1 MKGILRIGAGGTA
14 ILMALQVATV
24 AVATTNPPA
33 KLKVDEAPLD
43 RQVKSQTSF
52 APVIKRVSP
61 SVVNISSTMVVKE
74 RTMRSL
80 LGDDPMLKRFFGEG
94 DGSEDTQPRSRRAQS
109 LGSGV
114 IVSPD
119 GYILTANHVVEGA
132 EKVRVTMGA
141 GEKQYDAKIIGT
153 DKPTDV
159 AVLKIDATDLPQIV
173 ITDSD
178 KLDVGDTV
186 LAVGNPFDLSRTVT
200 MGIVSAVGRGGF
212 GINTYED
219 FIQTDA
225 AINMGNSGGPL
236 VDAQGRLVGINTVIF
251 SASGGFQG
259 IGFAVPANLAR
270 NVMDKLIQE
279 GKVTRG
285 YLGLRLQRQEEVT
298 PELVKDFNLP
308 DANGALVNGVEP
320 NSPAAKAGFKEGDFV
335 TEVNGK
341 RVAST
346 PQLMLVVSQTAPGS
360 KVNIKLL
367 REGKQKTLAATLGQL
382 TPEQLTG
389 GRGRGQQHDRDN
401 TTNDALDGVEVT
413 DLDNRARRQL
423 RIPETVQGVLVS
435 KVDPE
440 SNSADAGLRPGDV
453 ITEINR
459 QTVGNAEE
467 AITLSE
473 KAKSPRIRLRIW
485 RTEGGDGA
493 MRYLVVDNAKR
504 K

>member
-1 MKGILRIGAGGTA
+1 MKGILRIGAGGLA
-14 ILMALQVATV
+14 VLVALGAGTV
-24 AVATTNPPA
+24 ALATTNPPA
-33 KLKVDEAPLD
+33 KLKIDEAPLD

-52 APVIKRVSP
+52 APVIKRIAP

-74 RTMRSL
+74 RSMRSL
-80 LGDDPMLKRFFGEG
+80 FGDDPMLKRFFGE
-94 DGSEDTQPRSRRAQS
+94 DGADDNQPRSRRAQS

-119 GYILTANHVVEGA
+119 GYILTANHVVESA

-159 AVLKIDATDLPQIV
+159 AVLKIDAADLPSIV

-178 KLDVGDTV
+178 KLEVGDTV

-200 MGIVSAVGRGGF
+200 MGIVSATGRGGF
-212 GINTYED
+212 GINDYED

-236 VDAQGRLVGINTVIF
+236 VDAQGRLIGINTVIF
-251 SASGGFQG
+251 SATGGFQG

-270 NVMDKLIQE
+270 NVMDKLIRD

-285 YLGLRLQRQEEVT
+285 YLGLRLQRQDEIT
-298 PELVKDFNLP
+298 SDLVKDFKLP
-308 DANGALVNGVEP
+308 DANGALVNTVEP
-320 NSPAAKAGFKEGDFV
+320 NSPAAHAGFKEGDFV

-341 RVAST
+341 KVAST
-346 PQLMLVVSQTAPGS
+346 PQLMLVVSQTPPGT
-360 KVNIKLL
+360 KVNVKVL
-367 REGKQKTLAATLGQL
+367 REGKEKLLTATLGQL

-389 GRGRGQQHDRDN
+389 GRGQQRDRDN
-401 TTNDALDGVEVT
+401 STTDALDGVEVT
-413 DLDNRARRQL
+413 DLDTRARRQF

-440 SNSADAGLRPGDV
+440 SNSADAGLKQGDV

-459 QTVGNAEE
+459 QAVANADE
-467 AITLSE
+467 AVTLSE

-485 RTEGGDGA
+485 RSELGRAGS
-493 MRYLVVDNAKR
+493 MRYLVVDNTKR

>member
-1 MKGILRIGAGGTA
+1 MKGILRIGSGGLAVLVALQAGTA
-14 ILMALQVATV
+14 LAS
-24 AVATTNPPA
+24 TNPPA
-33 KLKVDEAPLD
+33 KLKVDDSALD

-52 APVIKRVSP
+52 APVIKRISP
-61 SVVNISSTMVVKE
+61 SVVNISSTMVLKE
-74 RTMRSL
+74 RSLRSL
-80 LGDDPMLKRFFGEG
+80 LGDDPMLRRFFGE
-94 DGSEDTQPRSRRAQS
+94 DGSEDPQPRSHRAQS

-159 AVLKIDATDLPQIV
+159 AVLKIDAAELPPIV

-178 KLDVGDTV
+178 KLEVGDTV

-200 MGIVSAVGRGGF
+200 MGIVSATGRGGF

-270 NVMDKLIQE
+270 NVMDKLIRE

-285 YLGLRLQRQEEVT
+285 YLGLRLQRQDEIT
-298 PELVKDFNLP
+298 PDLVKDFKLP
-308 DANGALVNGVEP
+308 DANGALVNTVEP
-320 NSPAAKAGFKEGDFV
+320 NSPAAHAGFKEGDFV

-341 RVAST
+341 KVSST
-346 PQLMLVVSQTAPGS
+346 PQLMLVVSQTPPGS
-360 KVNIKLL
+360 KVNIKVF
-367 REGKQKTLAATLGQL
+367 RDGKEKMLTATLAQM
-382 TPEQLTG
+382 TPEQLAG
-389 GRGRGQQHDRDN
+389 GRGRGQQHDRDTS
-401 TTNDALDGVEVT
+401 TTDALDGVEVR
-413 DLDNRARRQL
+413 DLETRERRQF
-423 RIPETVQGVLVS
+423 RIPESVQGVLVS
-435 KVDPE
+435 KVDPD

-453 ITEINR
+453 IIEINR
-459 QTVGNAEE
+459 QAVGNADE
-467 AITLSE
+467 AVALSE

-485 RTEGGDGA
+485 RAEGGGDGS
-493 MRYLVVDNAKR
+493 MRYLVVDNTKR